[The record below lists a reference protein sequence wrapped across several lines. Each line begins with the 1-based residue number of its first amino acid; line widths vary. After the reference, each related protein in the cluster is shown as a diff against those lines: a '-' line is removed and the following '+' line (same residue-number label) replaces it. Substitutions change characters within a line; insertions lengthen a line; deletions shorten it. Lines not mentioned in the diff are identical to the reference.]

1 MYRIGQHRRKTLTIK
16 NVVPQHQ
23 TYAVVTD
30 ELLADEECLRQAIG
44 TRLLGIGEPH
54 TVITA
59 VPQQSAEHGQV
70 HRSGDY
76 QDIPNTGQ
84 HEYRYRIIDHGFV
97 VNRQK
102 LFAYPFGNR
111 VQPRTAPSRQNNS
124 FH

>member
-1 MYRIGQHRRKTLTIK
+1 MPAPGL
-16 NVVPQHQ
+16 
-23 TYAVVTD
+23 
-30 ELLADEECLRQAIG
+30 G

-124 FH
+124 FHDYLVYIMLSPKILLEHKARY